1 MIIPGHATT
10 MDERSKKIAKN
21 TLMLYIRTFFTMIIS
36 FWTSR
41 LMLEALGID
50 NYGIKNVVGSI
61 VGFSGLLTGAMSAAG
76 SRFITY
82 AIGKGDLAE
91 MKDVFRSSFHVQII
105 ISIIILLA
113 LEIIGTWFLNNEAN
127 IPISRMFAAN
137 FVLQTAIMSLIIGL
151 LSVPYNSLIIAHE
164 RMSLY
169 AYLSIVDVALQFVT
183 VLCVLHTQ
191 YDRLIMLS
199 ALQLCF
205 STCLTIFYAIY
216 SRRNFEEARL
226 SFAFN
231 WKRIKELCSFSG
243 WTYIGNATWV
253 FNTQGL
259 NMLVNSFFGVAFN
272 AARGISGT
280 VNGCIQNFV
289 NSFTMAFT
297 PQITKSYAANDKSYC
312 FMLVNR
318 GTRIA
323 CMLQILFIVPIFLEA
338 DTLLKIWLVE
348 VPPLSAVFL
357 RFALVESFVLSLS
370 GSLMKLIR
378 ANGKIKRVVL
388 ETSIF
393 SCLVFPLTWLA
404 FRFGMPVWVSYP
416 VMIII
421 YSAILVL
428 YIYESYKLTAYDWK
442 SYIKLVI
449 RPCVVV
455 VVFSFLPMLL
465 VYNYFEECILR
476 FMVMVPASV
485 LWTSAVIYLWGLDK
499 NEKMMLVS
507 KIKSYKDKLSK
518 KRK

>member
-1 MIIPGHATT
+1 M
-10 MDERSKKIAKN
+10 
-21 TLMLYIRTFFTMIIS
+21 
-36 FWTSR
+36 
-41 LMLEALGID
+41 
-50 NYGIKNVVGSI
+50 
-61 VGFSGLLTGAMSAAG
+61 
-76 SRFITY
+76 
-82 AIGKGDLAE
+82 
-91 MKDVFRSSFHVQII
+91 
-105 ISIIILLA
+105 
-113 LEIIGTWFLNNEAN
+113 
-127 IPISRMFAAN
+127 
-137 FVLQTAIMSLIIGL
+137 
-151 LSVPYNSLIIAHE
+151 
-164 RMSLY
+164 
-169 AYLSIVDVALQFVT
+169 
-183 VLCVLHTQ
+183 
-191 YDRLIMLS
+191 
-199 ALQLCF
+199 
-205 STCLTIFYAIY
+205 
-216 SRRNFEEARL
+216 
-226 SFAFN
+226 
-231 WKRIKELCSFSG
+231 
-243 WTYIGNATWV
+243 
-253 FNTQGL
+253 
-259 NMLVNSFFGVAFN
+259 
-272 AARGISGT
+272 
-280 VNGCIQNFV
+280 
-289 NSFTMAFT
+289 
-297 PQITKSYAANDKSYC
+297 
-312 FMLVNR
+312 
-318 GTRIA
+318 
-323 CMLQILFIVPIFLEA
+323 PIFLEA

-449 RPCVVV
+449 RPSVVV